1 MNSIVHA
8 ATTSPEDSTNPM
20 HPNQNKDLELDVI
33 TYVYSKASLPNV
45 TSPKWIYL
53 DFFIVRLSGR
63 KLTSSSSPHRY
74 FQIWNLSLKL
84 DFPFLSTELDSS
96 LEIARNP
103 SRRLALIGFSE
114 SQSLIGLS

>member
-1 MNSIVHA
+1 MNSVVHA

-53 DFFIVRLSGR
+53 DFGIVLLSGR
-63 KLTSSSSPHRY
+63 KLTSSSSPFHH
-74 FQIWNLSLKL
+74 
-84 DFPFLSTELDSS
+84 T
-96 LEIARNP
+96 NP
-103 SRRLALIGFSE
+103 LP
-114 SQSLIGLS
+114 QSLSSSYIHFLREREWSNLLQLHRGWWILSKRKWGMSWMARA

>member
-1 MNSIVHA
+1 MKSIVHA

-53 DFFIVRLSGR
+53 DFCIVLLSGR
-63 KLTSSSSPHRY
+63 KLTSSSSPPPLFPDLEFVAEILLSIFLHR
-74 FQIWNLSLKL
+74 FGL
-84 DFPFLSTELDSS
+84 FF
-96 LEIARNP
+96 RNCAKP
-103 SRRLALIGFSE
+103 RLALIGFSE
-114 SQSLIGLS
+114 SQSWIGLS

>member
-53 DFFIVRLSGR
+53 DFCIVLLSGR
-63 KLTSSSSPHRY
+63 KLTSSSSPPPLFPDLEFVAFY
-74 FQIWNLSLKL
+74 
-84 DFPFLSTELDSS
+84 FPFFSTDLDSS

-114 SQSLIGLS
+114 SQSWIE

>member
-45 TSPKWIYL
+45 TSSKWIYL
-53 DFFIVRLSGR
+53 DFCIVLLSGR
-63 KLTSSSSPHRY
+63 KLTSSSSPPTVISRFVICRLNYTLHFY
-74 FQIWNLSLKL
+74 TPIW
-84 DFPFLSTELDSS
+84 T
-96 LEIARNP
+96 I
-103 SRRLALIGFSE
+103 I
-114 SQSLIGLS
+114 